1 MRKWAP
7 VTLLAVPFL
16 LVGCGYQWVEHI
28 PQRAGAFTTRCSTG
42 QLAGALLGGGFS
54 EPTGQHTVPL
64 VISNTSTNG
73 CYLFGYP
80 QVAFIDGARQTI
92 PFQVQSTGDQVVTS
106 AAPARVDL
114 APHGL
119 AYITVNKYRCDAGD
133 VAQATTVRVT
143 PPGETESLEVA
154 ISGIA
159 YCGPED
165 PGSIVQVS
173 PVAETQQGT
182 LSH

>member
-1 MRKWAP
+1 VP
-7 VTLLAVPFL
+7 LTVLAVPLL
-16 LVGCGYQWVEHI
+16 LVGCQPQWVEHL

-42 QLAGALLGGGFS
+42 QLAVSLQGGGFS

-80 QVAFIDGARQTI
+80 QVAFIDGAGHTI
-92 PFQVQSTGDQVVTS
+92 PFEVQSTGDQVVTS
-106 AAPARVDL
+106 SPPGRVDV
-114 APHGL
+114 APQGL
-119 AYITVNKYRCDAGD
+119 AYVTLNKYRCDTGD
-133 VAQATTVRVT
+133 VTQATAVLIT
-143 PPGETESLEVA
+143 PPGVSASLKVA

-159 YCGPED
+159 YCGPGD

-173 PVAETQQGT
+173 PIAETQSGT

>member
-1 MRKWAP
+1 MLLWVP
-7 VTLLAVPFL
+7 VL
-16 LVGCGYQWVEHI
+16 LVGCQPQWVEHL
-28 PQRAGAFTTRCSTG
+28 PPRAGAFTTRCSTG
-42 QLAGALLGGGFS
+42 QLTVGLVGGGFS

-64 VISNTSTNG
+64 LISNTSTNG

-80 QVAFIDGARQTI
+80 QVAFVDGAGHTI
-92 PFQVQSTGDQVVTS
+92 PFQIQSSGDQVVTS
-106 AAPARVDL
+106 AQPGRVDL

-119 AYITVNKYRCDAGD
+119 AYVTLNKYRCDTGD
-133 VAQATTVRVT
+133 VTQATAVRIT
-143 PPGETESLEVA
+143 PPGVSASLEVA

-159 YCGPED
+159 YCGPGD

-173 PVAETQQGT
+173 PIAETQSGT